1 MHTPLTHMHTHMY
14 RHVNTHAFTERHP
27 PALRS
32 PAPASTHTSVSQY
45 TCTQIHVHTDTRAK
59 CACERTCPD
68 VNMPPRPLGNGSMYV
83 MGRRESPGLAQLLS
97 VIRAFCFGRAGWA
110 ELHSLAVNEQ
120 NLHHHPCK
128 AGPPAT
134 TQLGRGPGPY
144 ISPHASTMS
153 ASGGWALLPPWCNG
167 TSKAGPL
174 PGSSFPA
181 PTAGDRNL
189 VQESPARAQLP
200 SVLSL
205 QLHHAWL
212 GPSAIRVS
220 YPGSTQE
227 PVLPFLAPRKPHSP
241 SQKPHE

>member
-1 MHTPLTHMHTHMY
+1 
-14 RHVNTHAFTERHP
+14 
-27 PALRS
+27 
-32 PAPASTHTSVSQY
+32 
-45 TCTQIHVHTDTRAK
+45 
-59 CACERTCPD
+59 
-68 VNMPPRPLGNGSMYV
+68 MPPRPLGNGSMYV
-83 MGRRESPGLAQLLS
+83 MGRRESPGPALLLS

-120 NLHHHPCK
+120 NLHHHPGK

-189 VQESPARAQLP
+189 MQESPARAQLP
-200 SVLSL
+200 SALSL

-212 GPSAIRVS
+212 GPLCDQGQLPRLYAGACAPVPSSQEAPLLHHKSLMNSASFWVM
-220 YPGSTQE
+220 
-227 PVLPFLAPRKPHSP
+227 
-241 SQKPHE
+241 